1 MKYKNSEG
9 YPDPTA
15 GIAVKRASKN
25 KKKRQQRSTCL
36 TFMIGELSSFD
47 EWLRRWDRCGT

>member
-15 GIAVKRASKN
+15 GIAIRRASKI
-25 KKKRQQRSTCL
+25 KGKRWQRSERF
-36 TFMIGELSSFD
+36 TFMIGELSSFG
-47 EWLRRWDRCGT
+47 EWLRRWG